1 MNEAQLIKTI
11 KERRGIDAVVRKA
24 PCFQLLISSKEPVA
38 KAVGTSKTQVRRD
51 LGVDPKGPKVVQKG
65 PPVRTMSP
73 RPSSIRLTPKTKT
86 IDLSLEAFISWL
98 EKQPSCRRDL

>member
-51 LGVDPKGPKVVQKG
+51 LGVDPKGPESGPKGTSGQDDEPETVEHKVDPQN
-65 PPVRTMSP
+65 
-73 RPSSIRLTPKTKT
+73 
-86 IDLSLEAFISWL
+86 
-98 EKQPSCRRDL
+98 